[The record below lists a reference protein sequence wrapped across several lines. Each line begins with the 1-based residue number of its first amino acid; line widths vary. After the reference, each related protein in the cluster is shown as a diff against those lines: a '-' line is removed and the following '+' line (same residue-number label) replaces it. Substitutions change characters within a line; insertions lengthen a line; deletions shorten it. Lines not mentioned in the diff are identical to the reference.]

1 MAGPLVI
8 NQRKEWAT
16 VGPYTSVSLNRNL
29 SLFLKIMILISTWS
43 KKVVE
48 LDFRWR
54 KARISSATRGLQWLG
69 QCVATPKGEANRLNP
84 TPVQIEGCN
93 PPS

>member
-29 SLFLKIMILISTWS
+29 SLFVKIMIVYST
-43 KKVVE
+43 
-48 LDFRWR
+48 
-54 KARISSATRGLQWLG
+54 
-69 QCVATPKGEANRLNP
+69 KG
-84 TPVQIEGCN
+84 V
-93 PPS
+93 